1 MGNGGCGDF
10 DASSLIEYESMT
22 RDRVLNA
29 IRNEPFLVQPREVEL
44 QQEQFEEIF
53 GTFGDDHAF
62 TSFCPDWGFNMLERQ
77 VTGAL
82 AYLLARCTGPDRG
95 RRMRAFLEALKVPE
109 LPGDNRLL
117 ERAGVVAEEKRV
129 DLSIRLPPVDTA
141 RRSRVV
147 LVEAKFESPIR
158 PGQLSRYYRAYP
170 ESEYDRCCRII
181 ALNPNVAS
189 GLKGQQHDIWCIVL
203 WRDLWLKFEKERPTE
218 ADGQLGAFQ
227 AWLWQRIGGLKL
239 RQF

>member
-22 RDRVLNA
+22 RDPILIA
-29 IRNEPFLVQPREVEL
+29 IRNEPFLTQPREVEL

-62 TSFCPDWGFNMLERQ
+62 TSFRPDWGVKLQERQ

-109 LPGDNRLL
+109 LPDDNNLL
-117 ERAGVVAEEKRV
+117 ERTRVVVEEKHV
-129 DLSIRLPPVDTA
+129 DLSIRLPVDTA
-141 RRSRVV
+141 GRSRIV
-147 LVEAKFESPIR
+147 LIEAKFESSIHA
-158 PGQLSRYYRAYP
+158 GQLRRYYKAYP
-170 ESEYDRCCRII
+170 NYDRCCRIV

-189 GLKGQQHDIWCIVL
+189 GLKGRQHDIWRIVL
-203 WRDLWLKFEKERPTE
+203 WRDLWLKFEKKRPTE
-218 ADGQLGAFQ
+218 TDGQLGTFQ

-239 RQF
+239 GQS

>member
-22 RDRVLNA
+22 RDRILTA
-29 IRNEPFLVQPREVEL
+29 IRNEPFLTQPREVEL

-62 TSFCPDWGFNMLERQ
+62 TYFRPDWGIRLLERQ

-109 LPGDNRLL
+109 LPDDNNLL
-117 ERAGVVAEEKRV
+117 ERARVVAEENRV
-129 DLSIRLPPVDTA
+129 DLSIRLPVDTA
-141 RRSRVV
+141 GRSRIV
-147 LVEAKFESPIR
+147 LVEAKFESQIR
-158 PGQLSRYYRAYP
+158 PRQLSHYYNAYP
-170 ESEYDRCCRII
+170 EYDRCCRIV
-181 ALNPNVAS
+181 ALNPNVES
-189 GLKGQQHDIWCIVL
+189 GLQGRQRRIWRIVL
-203 WRDLWLKFEKERPTE
+203 WRDLWLEFEKKRPTE
-218 ADGQLGAFQ
+218 ADGQLGTFQ
-227 AWLWQRIGGLKL
+227 AWLWQRIGGLTL
-239 RQF
+239 GQS